1 MPSVSVCI
9 ATYNGAKYIHEQLN
23 SILLQIDNNDEIII
37 SDDYSSDGIVELIE
51 KIGDGRIRIFLNEG
65 EKGYTS
71 NFENALRQAR
81 GDIIVLSDQDDVWL
95 SNKISII
102 KKDLADAD
110 VVVSDAIVVDAELNM
125 ISNSFWELSSP
136 HVSFW
141 GNLLKF
147 SYLGCCIAF
156 KRRILDMALPFPKRH
171 QMATHDNWLFL
182 IALSSFKVYYE
193 STPLILYRRHQ
204 SNTSNGGLSKSKN
217 SYWFMFKYRLYLLWY
232 IFIRKIKISFCR
244 L

>member
-1 MPSVSVCI
+1 MLISVCI
-9 ATYNGAKYIHEQLN
+9 ATYNGEKYIEEQIQ
-23 SILLQIDNNDEIII
+23 SILSQLSEFDEIVI
-37 SDDYSSDGIVELIE
+37 SDDGSSDKTRSVIEAYNDARIKIVHNKSEH
-51 KIGDGRIRIFLNEG
+51 
-65 EKGYTS
+65 GYTS
-71 NFENALRQAR
+71 NFQNAIYHSI

-95 SNKISII
+95 PNKISII
-102 KKDLADAD
+102 KQDLINADL
-110 VVVSDAIVVDAELNM
+110 VVSDAKVVDAELNI

-141 GNLLKF
+141 GNLLRF

-156 KRRILDMALPFPKRH
+156 KRRLLDMALPFPKKH

-182 IALSSFKVYYE
+182 IGLSSFKVYYE

-217 SYWFMFKYRLYLLWY
+217 SYCFMFKYRLYLLWH